1 MTPGAFG
8 ARSAR
13 SLSGQKMDKNA
24 TLSIYDIYDRS
35 GDMFR

>member
-1 MTPGAFG
+1 MLVHQ
-8 ARSAR
+8 RV
-13 SLSGQKMDKNA
+13 SGQKMDENA